1 MCRELCD
8 EKVPGDAK
16 FSIGLK
22 KKIEKCVRDINSV
35 KTELS
40 RSIPYAQNPITATD
54 LHVFADAS
62 IVANC
67 EAVYEVVYQPN
78 SVDQGLVT
86 IKLRIS
92 KHNMTIPRLELIS
105 TNMGANLV
113 QNVKLALTQTVRSF
127 AGWADSTVV
136 LYWLNEKGNY
146 RQFVES
152 R

>member
-1 MCRELCD
+1 M
-8 EKVPGDAK
+8 
-16 FSIGLK
+16 
-22 KKIEKCVRDINSV
+22 
-35 KTELS
+35 
-40 RSIPYAQNPITATD
+40 
-54 LHVFADAS
+54 
-62 IVANC
+62 
-67 EAVYEVVYQPN
+67 YQPN